1 MLTYRS
7 SVVKYIEHG
16 RNGTKRQERKQT
28 EKEKGRA
35 RTKNREGIFFH
46 QNHTKLEINHRKR
59 NRKRTNTW
67 NQDYTYHACF
77 FLGKLKAALVNS
89 FCVANLW

>member
-7 SVVKYIEHG
+7 SIVKYIERG

-28 EKEKGRA
+28 EKEKGRE

-46 QNHTKLEINHRKR
+46 QNHTKLEINHRKK

-67 NQDYTYHACF
+67 RPSDT
-77 FLGKLKAALVNS
+77 LLKTQQVTMKSNKDIRE
-89 FCVANLW
+89 